1 MAKTVR
7 RKYTMQ
13 PMKEITRYV
22 LWQLIEVTLFVTL
35 ALTGVVW
42 LSQSLRFIDLIIN
55 RGLSFF
61 TFVYLTFLLL
71 PSFLAVLLPIALFCA
86 VAYTYHRLSVDS
98 EIVVL
103 RSAGLSDMDL
113 MKPALI
119 MAGIMVALCYAITLY
134 LQPAGFREFKD
145 RQFIIRADFSRIL
158 LQEGAFNNLG
168 NGLTVYI
175 RERLSN
181 GEVRGILVHDN
192 RDRAAPV
199 TMMAERGVLLNS
211 PDGPF
216 LSLFK
221 GNRQEMNKDRGK
233 LSLLYFDRH
242 NVDLSDLIDA
252 QGPRWRE
259 PRERYLNE
267 LFREPQD
274 DGERAYRRELR
285 AEGHARLVSPL
296 YSLVMTLIALVSL
309 LGGEFNRR
317 GRAGRLIVTGVI
329 AVAFQGLA
337 LGLAYAIVK
346 MPYLTPL
353 PYANV
358 VIWTVAALY
367 ILFYRNKPR
376 RRPTGGRESEEAS
389 IV

>member
-1 MAKTVR
+1 
-7 RKYTMQ
+7 
-13 PMKEITRYV
+13 MKEITRYV
-22 LWQLIEVTLFVTL
+22 LRQLIETTLFVTL

-42 LSQSLRFIDLIIN
+42 LSQSLRFVDLIIN

-71 PSFLAVLLPIALFCA
+71 PSFLAVILPVALFCA
-86 VAYTYHRLSVDS
+86 VVYTYHRLTVDS

-103 RSAGLSDMDL
+103 RSAGLSDFAL

-119 MAGIMVALCYAITLY
+119 MAGLVVALSYTITLY

-145 RQFIIRADFSRIL
+145 RQFVIRADFSRIL
-158 LQEGAFNNLG
+158 LRDGSFNNLG
-168 NGLTVYI
+168 DGLTVYI
-175 RERLSN
+175 RERLAN
-181 GEVRGILVHDN
+181 GEVLGILVHDN

-267 LFREPQD
+267 LFREPKD
-274 DGERAYRRELR
+274 EGERVYRHELR
-285 AEGHARLVSPL
+285 GEGHARLVSPL

-346 MPYLTPL
+346 MPLLTPL

-358 VIWTVAALY
+358 VVWTVAALY
-367 ILFYRNKPR
+367 LLLYRNKPR
-376 RRPTGGRESEEAS
+376 WRPTGGRESGEAS
-389 IV
+389 VV

>member
-1 MAKTVR
+1 
-7 RKYTMQ
+7 
-13 PMKEITRYV
+13 MKEITRYV
-22 LWQLIEVTLFVTL
+22 LRQLIEVTLFVTL

-42 LSQSLRFIDLIIN
+42 LSQSLRFVDLIIN

-71 PSFLAVLLPIALFCA
+71 PSFLAVILPIALFCA
-86 VAYTYHRLSVDS
+86 VVYTYHRLTVDS

-103 RSAGLSDMDL
+103 RSAGLSDLAL

-119 MAGIMVALCYAITLY
+119 MAGLVVALSYTITLY

-145 RQFIIRADFSRIL
+145 RQYVIRADFSRIL
-158 LQEGAFNNLG
+158 LREGSFNNLG
-168 NGLTVYI
+168 DGLTVYI
-175 RERLSN
+175 RERLAN
-181 GEVRGILVHDN
+181 GEVLGILVHDN

-211 PDGPF
+211 PDGPY

-259 PRERYLNE
+259 PRERYIHE

-274 DGERAYRRELR
+274 GGERVYRHELR
-285 AEGHARLVSPL
+285 GEGHARLVSPL

-346 MPYLTPL
+346 MPLLTPL

-358 VIWTVAALY
+358 VVWTVAALY
-367 ILFYRNKPR
+367 LLLYRNKPR
-376 RRPTGGRESEEAS
+376 RRSTGGRESGEAS
-389 IV
+389 VV

>member
-1 MAKTVR
+1 
-7 RKYTMQ
+7 
-13 PMKEITRYV
+13 MKEITRYV
-22 LWQLIEVTLFVTL
+22 LRQLIEATLFVTL

-42 LSQSLRFIDLIIN
+42 LSQSLRFVDLIIN
-55 RGLSFF
+55 RGLPFF

-71 PSFLAVLLPIALFCA
+71 PSFLAVILPVALFCA
-86 VAYTYHRLSVDS
+86 VVYTYHRLTVDS

-103 RSAGLSDMDL
+103 RSAGLSDFAL

-119 MAGIMVALCYAITLY
+119 MAGIVVALSYTITLY

-145 RQFIIRADFSRIL
+145 RQYVIRADFSRIL
-158 LQEGAFNNLG
+158 LREGSFNNLG
-168 NGLTVYI
+168 DGLTVYI
-175 RERLSN
+175 RERLAN
-181 GEVRGILVHDN
+181 GEVLGILVHDN

-274 DGERAYRRELR
+274 GGERVYRHELR
-285 AEGHARLVSPL
+285 GEGHARLVSPL

-346 MPYLTPL
+346 MPFLTPL

-367 ILFYRNKPR
+367 LLLYRNKPR
-376 RRPTGGRESEEAS
+376 RRPTGGRESGEAS
-389 IV
+389 VV

>member
-1 MAKTVR
+1 
-7 RKYTMQ
+7 
-13 PMKEITRYV
+13 MKEITRYV
-22 LWQLIEVTLFVTL
+22 LRQLIEVTLFVTL

-71 PSFLAVLLPIALFCA
+71 PSFLAVILPVALFCA

-103 RSAGLSDMDL
+103 RSAGLSDVAL

-119 MAGIMVALCYAITLY
+119 MAGIVVALCYAINFY

-145 RQFIIRADFSRIL
+145 RQFVIRADFSRIL
-158 LQEGAFNNLG
+158 LQEGSFNNLG
-168 NGLTVYI
+168 DGLTVYI
-175 RERLSN
+175 RERLAN
-181 GEVRGILVHDN
+181 GEVLGILVHDN
-192 RDRAAPV
+192 RDRDAPV
-199 TMMAERGVLLNS
+199 TMMAERGVLLKS

-221 GNRQEMNKDRGK
+221 GNRQEMNRDRGK

-252 QGPRWRE
+252 EGPRWRE
-259 PRERYLNE
+259 PRERYMHE
-267 LFREPQD
+267 LFGEPRN
-274 DGERAYRRELR
+274 DGDRTHMNDLR
-285 AEGHARLVSPL
+285 GEGHARLVSPL
-296 YSLVMTLIALVSL
+296 YSLVLTLIALASL

-317 GRAGRLIVTGVI
+317 GRTARMVFTGVI

-337 LGLAYAIVK
+337 LGLTYAIVK
-346 MPYLTPL
+346 MPLLTPL

-358 VIWTVAALY
+358 VIWMVAALY
-367 ILFYRNKPR
+367 ILLYRNKPR
-376 RRPTGGRESEEAS
+376 QRPAGGRDSGEVS
-389 IV
+389 VV

>member
-1 MAKTVR
+1 
-7 RKYTMQ
+7 
-13 PMKEITRYV
+13 MKEITRYI
-22 LWQLIEVTLFVTL
+22 LEQLVEVTLFVTI

-42 LSQSLRFIDLIIN
+42 LSQSLRFVDLIIN

-71 PSFLAVLLPIALFCA
+71 PSFLAILLPIALFCA
-86 VAYTYHRLSVDS
+86 VAYTYHRLTTDS

-119 MAGIMVALCYAITLY
+119 MAGLMVALGYTITLY

-145 RQFIIRADFSRIL
+145 RQFVIRADYSRFL
-158 LQEGAFNNLG
+158 LQEGSFNNLG
-168 NGLTVYI
+168 EGLTVYI
-175 RERLSN
+175 RERLAN
-181 GEVRGILVHDN
+181 GEVLGILIHDN
-192 RDRAAPV
+192 RDRDAPV
-199 TMMAERGVLLNS
+199 TMMAERGVLLNG
-211 PDGPF
+211 PDGPY

-221 GNRQEMNKDRGK
+221 GNRQEMNRDRGK

-252 QGPRWRE
+252 EGPRWRE
-259 PRERYLNE
+259 PRERYLHE
-267 LFREPQD
+267 LFGEPRD
-274 DGERAYRRELR
+274 DGEITYQRELR
-285 AEGHARLVSPL
+285 AEGHNRLVSPL
-296 YSLVMTLIALVSL
+296 YSLVMTLIALASL

-317 GRAGRLIVTGVI
+317 GRAARMVFTGVI

-337 LGLAYAIVK
+337 LGLTYFIVK
-346 MPYLTPL
+346 MPLLTPL

-358 VIWTVAALY
+358 VLWTAATMYVLLY
-367 ILFYRNKPR
+367 RRKPR
-376 RRPTGGRESEEAS
+376 RRPPEVRGMN
-389 IV
+389 VV

>member
-1 MAKTVR
+1 
-7 RKYTMQ
+7 
-13 PMKEITRYV
+13 MKEITRYV
-22 LWQLIEVTLFVTL
+22 LRQLIEVTLFVTL

-71 PSFLAVLLPIALFCA
+71 PSFLAVILPVALFCA

-103 RSAGLSDMDL
+103 RSAGLSDVAL

-119 MAGIMVALCYAITLY
+119 MAGIVVVLCYAINFY

-145 RQFIIRADFSRIL
+145 RQFVIRADFSQIL
-158 LQEGAFNNLG
+158 LQEGSFNNLG
-168 NGLTVYI
+168 DGLTVYI
-175 RERLSN
+175 RERLAN
-181 GEVRGILVHDN
+181 GEVLGILVHDN
-192 RDRAAPV
+192 RDRDAPV
-199 TMMAERGVLLNS
+199 TMMAERGVLLKS

-221 GNRQEMNKDRGK
+221 GNRQEMNRDRGK

-252 QGPRWRE
+252 EE
-259 PRERYLNE
+259 PRERYMHE
-267 LFREPQD
+267 LFGEPRD
-274 DGERAYRRELR
+274 DGDRTHMNDLR
-285 AEGHARLVSPL
+285 GEGHARLVSPL
-296 YSLVMTLIALVSL
+296 YSLVLTLIALASL

-317 GRAGRLIVTGVI
+317 GRTARMVFTGVI
-329 AVAFQGLA
+329 AVVFQGLA
-337 LGLAYAIVK
+337 LGLTYAIVK
-346 MPYLTPL
+346 IPLLTPL

-358 VIWTVAALY
+358 VIWMVAALY
-367 ILFYRNKPR
+367 ILLYRNKPR
-376 RRPTGGRESEEAS
+376 QRPAGGRDSGEVS
-389 IV
+389 VV

>member
-1 MAKTVR
+1 MN
-7 RKYTMQ
+7 

-42 LSQSLRFIDLIIN
+42 LSQSLRFVDLIIN

-71 PSFLAVLLPIALFCA
+71 PSFLAVLLPISLFCA

-119 MAGIMVALCYAITLY
+119 MAGIMVALCYAMTLY

-158 LQEGAFNNLG
+158 LQEGVFNNLG
-168 NGLTVYI
+168 DGLTVYI

-192 RDRAAPV
+192 RNRAQPV
-199 TMMAERGVLLNS
+199 TMMAERGVLLKS
-211 PDGPF
+211 VDAPY

-221 GNRQEMNKDRGK
+221 GNRQVMNRDRGK

-242 NVDLSDLIDA
+242 NVDLSDLINA
-252 QGPRWRE
+252 EGPRWRE
-259 PRERYLNE
+259 PRERYIDE

-274 DGERAYRRELR
+274 ANETAYLAELR
-285 AEGHARLVSPL
+285 AEGHNRLLSPL
-296 YSLVMTLIALVSL
+296 YSLVMTLIALAAL

-317 GRAGRLIVTGVI
+317 GRAARMIFAGAI
-329 AVAFQGLA
+329 AAAFQGLA
-337 LGLAYAIVK
+337 LGLTYFIVQ
-346 MPYLTPL
+346 MPWLTVL

-358 VIWTVAALY
+358 ALWTAAALY
-367 ILFYRNKPR
+367 LLLYRNKPR
-376 RRPTGGRESEEAS
+376 RRLINHQGPTEMNA
-389 IV
+389 V

>member
-1 MAKTVR
+1 
-7 RKYTMQ
+7 
-13 PMKEITRYV
+13 MKEITRYI
-22 LWQLIEVTLFVTL
+22 LRQLIEVTLFVTL

-71 PSFLAVLLPIALFCA
+71 PSFLAILLPVALFCA
-86 VAYTYHRLSVDS
+86 VAYTYHRLTIDS
-98 EIVVL
+98 EMVVL

-119 MAGIMVALCYAITLY
+119 MAGLIVALGYAITLY

-145 RQFIIRADFSRIL
+145 RQFVIRADYSRFL

-168 NGLTVYI
+168 GGLTVYI
-175 RERLSN
+175 RERLAN
-181 GEVRGILVHDN
+181 GEVLGILIHDN
-192 RDRAAPV
+192 RDRGAPV
-199 TMMAERGVLLNS
+199 TMMAERGVLLNG
-211 PDGPF
+211 PDGPY

-221 GNRQEMNKDRGK
+221 GNRQEMNRDRGK

-242 NVDLSDLIDA
+242 IVDLSDLINA
-252 QGPRWRE
+252 EGPRWRE
-259 PRERYLNE
+259 PRERYIHE
-267 LFREPQD
+267 LFREPRD
-274 DGERAYRRELR
+274 DGEITYRRELR
-285 AEGHARLVSPL
+285 AEGHNRLVSPL
-296 YSLVMTLIALVSL
+296 YSLVMTLIALASL

-317 GRAGRLIVTGVI
+317 GRAARMVFTGVI

-337 LGLAYAIVK
+337 LGLTFFIVK
-346 MPYLTPL
+346 MPLLTPL

-358 VIWTVAALY
+358 VIWTAATMY
-367 ILFYRNKPR
+367 ILLHRRKPR
-376 RRPTGGRESEEAS
+376 RRSPAVGGMN
-389 IV
+389 VV

>member
-1 MAKTVR
+1 
-7 RKYTMQ
+7 
-13 PMKEITRYV
+13 MKEITRYV
-22 LWQLIEVTLFVTL
+22 LWQLIEATLFVTL

-42 LSQSLRFIDLIIN
+42 LSQSLRFVDLIIN

-86 VAYTYHRLSVDS
+86 VAYTYHRLYVDS

-119 MAGIMVALCYAITLY
+119 MAAIMVAICYAMTLY

-145 RQFIIRADFSRIL
+145 RQFNIRADFSRIL

-168 NGLTVYI
+168 DGLTVYI

-199 TMMAERGVLLNS
+199 TMMAERGVLLKS
-211 PDGPF
+211 KGIPY
-216 LSLFK
+216 LSLFN
-221 GNRQEMNKDRGK
+221 GNRQEMDRDRGK

-242 NVDLSDLIDA
+242 NVNLSDLINVE
-252 QGPRWRE
+252 GPRWRQ
-259 PRERYLNE
+259 PRERYLDE
-267 LFREPQD
+267 LFRDPRDANEV
-274 DGERAYRRELR
+274 AYLAELR
-285 AEGHARLVSPL
+285 AEGHNRLLSPL
-296 YSLVMTLIALVSL
+296 YSLVMTLIALTAL

-317 GRAGRLIVTGVI
+317 GRAARMVFAGAFA
-329 AVAFQGLA
+329 AVFQGLA
-337 LGLAYAIVK
+337 LGLTYFIVK
-346 MPYLTPL
+346 MPWLTPL

-358 VIWTVAALY
+358 ILWTAAALY
-367 ILFYRNKPR
+367 LLLYRSKPR
-376 RRPTGGRESEEAS
+376 RRLIDRRDPVKMDA
-389 IV
+389 V

>member
-1 MAKTVR
+1 
-7 RKYTMQ
+7 
-13 PMKEITRYV
+13 MKEITRYV
-22 LWQLIEVTLFVTL
+22 LLQLIEVTLFITL

-71 PSFLAVLLPIALFCA
+71 PSFLAVLLPVALFCA
-86 VAYTYHRLSVDS
+86 VAYTYHRLTVDS

-103 RSAGLSDMDL
+103 RAVGLSNMAL

-119 MAGIMVALCYAITLY
+119 MAGLMVALCYMITLY

-145 RQFIIRADFSRIL
+145 RQYVIRSDFSRIL
-158 LQEGAFNNLG
+158 LQEGSFNNLG
-168 NGLTVYI
+168 DGLTVYI
-175 RERLSN
+175 RERLAN
-181 GEVRGILVHDN
+181 GEVLGILVHDN

-267 LFREPQD
+267 LFREPKD
-274 DGERAYRRELR
+274 EGERVYRHELR
-285 AEGHARLVSPL
+285 GEGHARLVSPL

-317 GRAGRLIVTGVI
+317 GRAGRLIVTGII

-346 MPYLTPL
+346 MPLLTPL

-367 ILFYRNKPR
+367 LLLYRNKPR
-376 RRPTGGRESEEAS
+376 RRPTGARKSGEAS
-389 IV
+389 VV

>member
-1 MAKTVR
+1 
-7 RKYTMQ
+7 
-13 PMKEITRYV
+13 MKEITRYV
-22 LWQLIEVTLFVTL
+22 LRQLIEVTLFVTL

-71 PSFLAVLLPIALFCA
+71 PSFLAVILPVALFCA

-103 RSAGLSDMDL
+103 RSAGLSDVAL

-119 MAGIMVALCYAITLY
+119 MAGIVVVLCYAINFY

-145 RQFIIRADFSRIL
+145 RQFVIRADFSQIL
-158 LQEGAFNNLG
+158 LQEGSFNNLG
-168 NGLTVYI
+168 DGLTVYI
-175 RERLSN
+175 RERLAN
-181 GEVRGILVHDN
+181 GEVLGILVHDN
-192 RDRAAPV
+192 RDRDAPV
-199 TMMAERGVLLNS
+199 TMMAERGVLLKS

-221 GNRQEMNKDRGK
+221 GNRQEMNRDRGK

-252 QGPRWRE
+252 EGPRWRE
-259 PRERYLNE
+259 PRERYIHE
-267 LFREPQD
+267 LFGEPRD
-274 DGERAYRRELR
+274 DGDRTHMNDLR
-285 AEGHARLVSPL
+285 GEGHARLVSPL
-296 YSLVMTLIALVSL
+296 YSLVLTLIALASL

-317 GRAGRLIVTGVI
+317 GRTARMVFTGVI
-329 AVAFQGLA
+329 AVVFQGLA
-337 LGLAYAIVK
+337 LGLTYAIVK
-346 MPYLTPL
+346 MPLLTPL
-353 PYANV
+353 PYVNV
-358 VIWTVAALY
+358 VLWIGAALY
-367 ILFYRNKPR
+367 LLLYRSKSR
-376 RRPTGGRESEEAS
+376 RQPAGNPGEVSA
-389 IV
+389 V

>member
-1 MAKTVR
+1 
-7 RKYTMQ
+7 
-13 PMKEITRYV
+13 MKEITRYV
-22 LWQLIEVTLFVTL
+22 LRQLIEVTLFVTL

-42 LSQSLRFIDLIIN
+42 LSQSLRFVDLIIN

-71 PSFLAVLLPIALFCA
+71 PSFLAVLLPVALFCA
-86 VAYTYHRLSVDS
+86 VAYTYHRLTVDS

-103 RSAGLSDMDL
+103 RSAGLSDMAL

-119 MAGIMVALCYAITLY
+119 MAGLMVALCYAITLY

-145 RQFIIRADFSRIL
+145 RQFVIRADYSRIL
-158 LQEGAFNNLG
+158 LREGSFNTLG
-168 NGLTVYI
+168 DGLTVYI
-175 RERLSN
+175 RERLAN
-181 GEVRGILVHDN
+181 GEVLGILVHDN
-192 RDRAAPV
+192 RDRDAPV
-199 TMMAERGVLLNS
+199 TMMAERGVLLKS
-211 PDGPF
+211 PGGPY

-221 GNRQEMNKDRGK
+221 GNRQEMNRERGK

-252 QGPRWRE
+252 EGPRWRE
-259 PRERYLNE
+259 PRERYIHE

-274 DGERAYRRELR
+274 DGELAYKYELR
-285 AEGHARLVSPL
+285 AEGHNRLVSPL
-296 YSLVMTLIALVSL
+296 YSLVMTLIALASL

-317 GRAGRLIVTGVI
+317 GRAARMIFAGAI

-337 LGLAYAIVK
+337 LGLTYIIVK
-346 MPYLTPL
+346 MPLLTPL

-358 VIWTVAALY
+358 AIWTAAALY
-367 ILFYRNKPR
+367 VLHYRRKPR
-376 RRPTGGRESEEAS
+376 RRPVANPPAGAA
-389 IV
+389 V